1 MKQKIA
7 KPKVKE
13 SFNSNMKNNSYESE
27 RLMIDAVESIY
38 DLFD

>member
-13 SFNSNMKNNSYESE
+13 SFNSNMKNNNYDLE
-27 RLMIDAVESIY
+27 RLMIEGVESIY
-38 DLFD
+38 DIFD